1 MTVVISDS
9 FQLVLPYNGLMIDFV
24 SPGVLMV
31 FDYSMRSFILADRPE
46 LPFIKFLSQAKMM
59 YGGRIKFFKLGL
71 SYMGWLILSVLI
83 FGIIY

>member
-9 FQLVLPYNGLMIDFV
+9 FQLVLSYNGLMIDFV

>member
-1 MTVVISDS
+1 
-9 FQLVLPYNGLMIDFV
+9 MIDFV